1 MGAFAALK
9 YSDKKLL
16 KQVKDIAAERDIKA
30 IFDDEDGA
38 HFKKMLSWWVLN
50 GFIDV
55 CIDFW
60 QVKTMDLGQVRYE
73 STSVVIFLALLIS
86 TKTQR

>member
-16 KQVKDIAAERDIKA
+16 KRIENIAAERDIKA

-38 HFKKMLSWWVLN
+38 HFKKVL
-50 GFIDV
+50 G
-55 CIDFW
+55 W
-60 QVKTMDLGQVRYE
+60 
-73 STSVVIFLALLIS
+73 
-86 TKTQR
+86 